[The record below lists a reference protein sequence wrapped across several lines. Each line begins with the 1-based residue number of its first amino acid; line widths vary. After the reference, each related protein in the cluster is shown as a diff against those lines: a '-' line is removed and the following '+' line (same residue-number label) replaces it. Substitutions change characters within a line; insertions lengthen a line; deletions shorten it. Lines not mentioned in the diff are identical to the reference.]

1 MRDRCRGADDEMTQ
15 LFALDA
21 LKKQYGDLMTSGSGD
36 YTRRKNAI
44 LAVGSKRDTASTA
57 RTVGYNV
64 S

>member
-21 LKKQYGDLMTSGSGD
+21 LKKQYGDLMTSGD